1 MNEKRSDLFDGRV
14 RQTLDGLPDAPPPGS
29 TFDAGRLWE
38 QLRPELA
45 TPVAPVSQKAF
56 KRRGAWWLLA
66 AAVAGLVTVWLWY
79 IPTDKPV
86 AQTSKSVRPVV
97 PQIADRLESH
107 KDKQTEPES
116 LSKANK
122 PIADVVERRLKKSS
136 NRSSSP
142 TQPNA
147 QPTFSP
153 APQPEETT
161 AGAVAQTVEPPA
173 APLSAASSQTASVAN
188 ATKRRFR
195 VVHENELPAEDEAYQ
210 VRYRTQHFVR
220 MGTSGQLSAAPD
232 EGLPALRLPLSR
244 KSTQ

>member
-1 MNEKRSDLFDGRV
+1 MNEKQSDLFDGRV
-14 RQTLDGLPDAPPPGS
+14 RQALDGLPDAPPPGS

-66 AAVAGLVTVWLWY
+66 AAVAGLVMMWIWFL
-79 IPTDKPV
+79 PTNTPI
-86 AQTSKSVRPVV
+86 AQMPTSVRSVV
-97 PQIADRLESH
+97 PQMADRLEPH
-107 KDKQTEPES
+107 KDRQPEPES
-116 LSKANK
+116 LPKANK
-122 PIADVVERRLKKSS
+122 LIADVVERRLKKPL

-153 APQPEETT
+153 THQPKETT
-161 AGAVAQTVEPPA
+161 GASVAQTVEPPA
-173 APLSAASSQTASVAN
+173 TPLSAASSQTASVAN

-220 MGTSGQLSAAPD
+220 LGTNGQLSAAPD
-232 EGLPALRLPLSR
+232 EGLPVLRLPLSR